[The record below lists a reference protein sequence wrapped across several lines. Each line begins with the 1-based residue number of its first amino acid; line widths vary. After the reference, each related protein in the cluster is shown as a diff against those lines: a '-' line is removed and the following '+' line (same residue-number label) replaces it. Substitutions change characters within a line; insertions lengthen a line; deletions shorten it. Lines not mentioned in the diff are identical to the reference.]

1 MNDELPPQEHQ
12 KAQEPRIL
20 MPNIT
25 LESLQSRQGVGTP
38 QSEVLDKEYSPEGWQ
53 FVPHQEAPRV
63 QPTGDVII
71 LPAGEAYYAERHSQ
85 GSE

>member
-1 MNDELPPQEHQ
+1 MNDELSPQKRQE
-12 KAQEPRIL
+12 AQEPHIL

-85 GSE
+85 DS